1 MKTVKLALCA
11 AVAAGV
17 AGVSS
22 MRAFAEIDS
31 SDILAYYKF
40 DGTTLEEQ
48 LKNEVGGNANP
59 LAFVNNGMD
68 CVAIFNGVAHVRK
81 AADGKGL
88 LATNQGLGNGY
99 AKATIEMWI
108 RSRTLTSG
116 GFCLYGYS
124 NKTTSIT
131 TFEWTDKPTWG
142 MMLSSSG
149 AVTFGV
155 CKSGQNAHSQTVSNG
170 ALSDFDWHHLA
181 LVVDGTLST
190 TTARLAVYV
199 DGVKA
204 SVSSV
209 DKKIEN
215 INFGYLQLVG
225 MDYQIADLRVTKT
238 VVDPAD
244 FLAVPSIDEP
254 ELPESTAVWT
264 GAAGD
269 RFWSTAANW
278 KGNAVP
284 VPGQDVYLGENAFA
298 IVDCDTAKAG
308 ALVAGGTI
316 IFSGAKARLNADTI
330 ALGDAS
336 FVTCEGPFDNTL
348 TNRVR
353 FACTDFTLS
362 SGAQISLTGRGF
374 KKGAGPGV
382 GTTATSGSSHGGLGS
397 LVGNVP
403 NDDLE
408 YPVLPGSGGTS
419 EGETC
424 GGGVVE
430 IAATG
435 KVTLEGQIV
444 ADGTG
449 GKNLNAAGAGGSIL
463 VTCAKLMGHGATL
476 KAQGGTNYSQSNAGY
491 NSPPGSGGRIA
502 LHYTDATDFAP
513 ALVSVLNGRWLEDSR
528 SSTVGYG
535 YAETVPNNC
544 AAMPGTIWVS
554 DATFMNGFGTKIRGG
569 VANVSALTLNGDVTL
584 TQYAQLLDPGAVLRV
599 RGSLTLAGRDARLQ
613 IGWSTDFVSTTK
625 YDAYRPDSS
634 LAPKLVV
641 GGNLVLANGACLD
654 VYSANVST
662 NATDAGAFIDVVG
675 DLRLE
680 EGALMQLAS
689 HCTGGQSPLVTAE
702 NIFIT
707 SNATVSADGL
717 GWGGS
722 RGLGCN
728 TTAYGNSRQGGSYG
742 GKGGITT
749 SKTVPEMTYGIAMRP
764 CYPGS
769 GSYRYA
775 GAGCVRLVATR
786 RMVLDGKITAN
797 GIADGEN
804 NGTGASSS
812 GGAILIDCRTFS
824 GCGSLTANGGSG
836 NSSWGNHSG
845 CGGGGRIA
853 VYAGAPWKDEYLTG
867 RARVRWFDAE
877 GAAVTENKG
886 LAGWTGTATAS
897 GGVSTAAA
905 GTSGEDGTVVFG
917 ICRGAQGFVITGR
930 LSVVED
936 AAQRSDRPVAFASKP
951 D

>member
-22 MRAFAEIDS
+22 MRAFAEIDP

-59 LAFVNNGMD
+59 LAFVNNGAD
-68 CVAIFNGVAHVRK
+68 YISFSNGIAHVRK
-81 AADGKGL
+81 AVNSKGL
-88 LATNQGLGNGY
+88 LVMKEELATVS
-99 AKATIEMWI
+99 KATIEVWI
-108 RSRTLTSG
+108 KLHTVTQSG
-116 GFCLYGYS
+116 LCLYGHS
-124 NKTTSIT
+124 NSTTDIPDFQYKQPKWGLKLTPSAINFGVLVKDYDHLRTTS
-131 TFEWTDKPTWG
+131 
-142 MMLSSSG
+142 S
-149 AVTFGV
+149 
-155 CKSGQNAHSQTVSNG
+155 G
-170 ALSDFDWHHLA
+170 ALSDLGWHHLA
-181 LVVDGTLST
+181 LVVNGTLETS
-190 TTARLAVYV
+190 ADQLAIYV
-199 DGVKA
+199 DGVKTSA
-204 SVSSV
+204 PSSGKQITTV
-209 DKKIEN
+209 ALNKI
-215 INFGYLQLVG
+215 QLVG
-225 MDYQIADLRVTKT
+225 AVDYQIADLRVTKT
-238 VVDPAD
+238 VVNPAD
-244 FLAVPSIDEP
+244 FLAAPSIDEP

-269 RFWSTAANW
+269 LFWSTAANW

-284 VPGQDVYLGENAFA
+284 MPGQDVYLGENATVL
-298 IVDCDTAKAG
+298 VDCDTARVG
-308 ALVAGGTI
+308 ALVADGTLV
-316 IFSGAKARLNADTI
+316 FSGAEARLNADTI

-362 SGAQISLTGRGF
+362 SGAQIALTGRGF

-382 GTTATSGSSHGGLGS
+382 GTAATSGSSHGGLGS

-449 GKNLNAAGAGGSIL
+449 GKNSHAAGAGGSIL

-599 RGSLTLAGRDARLQ
+599 GGSLTLAGRDARLQ
-613 IGWSTDFVSTTK
+613 IGWSTNFVSTTN

-641 GGNLVLANGACLD
+641 GGDLVLANGACLD

-689 HCTGGQSPLVTAE
+689 HYTGGQSPLVTAE

-749 SKTVPEMTYGIAMRP
+749 SQTVPEMTYGIAMRP

-769 GSYRYA
+769 GSYKYA

-797 GIADGEN
+797 GIADAAN

-812 GGAILIDCRTFS
+812 GGGILIDCRTFS

-836 NSSWGNHSG
+836 NNSRGTHSG

-877 GAAVTENKG
+877 GAAVTESKG

-917 ICRGAQGFVITGR
+917 ICPDAQGLVIMFR
-930 LSVVED
+930 
-936 AAQRSDRPVAFASKP
+936 
-951 D
+951 